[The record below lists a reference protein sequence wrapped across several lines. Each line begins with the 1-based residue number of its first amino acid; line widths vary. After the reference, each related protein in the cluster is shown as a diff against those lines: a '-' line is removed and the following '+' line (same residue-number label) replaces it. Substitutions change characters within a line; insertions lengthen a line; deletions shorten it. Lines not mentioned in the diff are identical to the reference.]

1 MKRLSRILQAGWLR
15 WTVGVL
21 LVAVLLY
28 LSLRDVP
35 PQEVWRSLREADSGL
50 LLLALAS
57 VVVNTGAKLARWA
70 VMANRGEARF
80 PVSDLLAALL
90 IGQTVNWFA
99 PGRIGDL
106 SRIYLAGRK
115 GGSRSFLLGT
125 LALEKIVD
133 LLAYALL
140 FLATI
145 LLLPMPG
152 WLADSGVTLTVL
164 AVVLTLVIGLVAAW
178 PAAIEARLPAL
189 LGWLPAKWQA
199 ALLPRLKMALSSLGV
214 LRLRSEAIRLA
225 ALTVLIWG
233 TAVLTNDLVL
243 RSLDVVLPWK
253 AAVLVLVALQAGISL
268 PVVPGRFG
276 LFEYVCIL
284 ALAVFGVPDSIG
296 LSYGLLLHAI
306 VLVPTSLASLV
317 AFWSVGGRLS
327 GLPQA
332 EPG

>member
-57 VVVNTGAKLARWA
+57 VAVNTGAKLARWA
-70 VMANRGEARF
+70 VMANRGDARF

-152 WLADSGVTLTVL
+152 WLADSGVTLTIL
-164 AVVLTLVIGLVAAW
+164 AVVLALVIGLVAAW

-189 LGWLPAKWQA
+189 LGWLPARWQS

-233 TAVLTNDLVL
+233 TAVWTNDLVL
-243 RSLDVVLPWK
+243 RSLGVVLPWK

-284 ALAVFGVPDSIG
+284 ALAVFGVPESIG

-327 GLPQA
+327 GLPQV
-332 EPG
+332 ETG